1 MTEFQIQLLS
11 ANNKSAL
18 NLDSLKLFNNIKKEH
33 AFTSVSDALDAIW
46 EALMGNINPDN
57 PEMMSGGDLFSP
69 LFINT
74 IDDAICSI
82 IYELYHTND
91 STMVLLF
98 QHLFMRMA
106 DTIDV
111 YKPIHQS
118 GDRRISILADK
129 IRHILIVL
137 GVYGL
142 ELTNRR
148 AISLWYYD
156 IMYYLYKN
164 KKIKTK
170 DDNTII
176 DYYKQLYDGVYT
188 NPESH

>member
-1 MTEFQIQLLS
+1 MTEFQIKLLS

-33 AFTSVSDALDAIW
+33 AFTSVVDALDAIW
-46 EALMGNINPDN
+46 EALTKNINPDN
-57 PEMMSGGDLFSP
+57 PEMMSGGDSFSP

-82 IYELYHTND
+82 VYELYHSDDGTI
-91 STMVLLF
+91 LLAI
-98 QHLFMRMA
+98 QHLLMKMA
-106 DTIDV
+106 GTIDV
-111 YKPIHQS
+111 YKPIYQS
-118 GDRRISILADK
+118 DDRRISILADK
-129 IRHILIVL
+129 LRHILVAL

-142 ELTNRR
+142 DLTNRR
-148 AISLWYYD
+148 TISLWYYD
-156 IMYYLYKN
+156 IMYYLYNN

-170 DDNTII
+170 DDKII
-176 DYYKQLYDGVYT
+176 ADYYKQLYDGVYT